1 MGEAG
6 ETASTTEGAAP
17 CARQL
22 RKLMR
27 RPGLL
32 AVVVVLGLI
41 SAGTIIEIG
50 LAMRG
55 ERGIRPC
62 AWRRTRRSTRRGRL
76 RESKEER

>member
-50 LAMRG
+50 LATQG
-55 ERGIRPC
+55 ESVHLAPDAAEYTPRQV
-62 AWRRTRRSTRRGRL
+62 A
-76 RESKEER
+76 